1 MYIVTTYSKWCM
13 QGCDG
18 SVLINSTSN
27 NTAEKD
33 SIPNQSLR
41 GFQVIDAVKA
51 AVERKCSRT
60 VSCADIV
67 ALVARDAV
75 RLVILLIKMVTQFM
89 SSS

>member
-1 MYIVTTYSKWCM
+1 M
-13 QGCDG
+13 
-18 SVLINSTSN
+18 LINSTSG

-33 SIPNQSLR
+33 AVPNQSIR

-51 AVERKCSRT
+51 AVESTCPNT

-75 RLVILLIKMVTQFM
+75 VQVTEVINK
-89 SSS
+89 